1 MENNK
6 MVKMSKVLDVLTNIF
21 QKVSIVLCGVCVI
34 ALILMGTKKD
44 WIPARILDVDIG
56 DLSLELAGKES
67 IVGDFPTKYWI
78 LVGIVAIGFLI
89 LICYG
94 LQIIRNILK
103 PMKQGLPFDIKVSD
117 NLRKLGCVVIVGG
130 IINAVFELVAK
141 KILIG
146 AYDFSKILNMQ
157 AVSDYKVHFSLDFSF
172 IIFALVIFL
181 LAYIFRYGEELQ
193 RESDETL

>member
-6 MVKMSKVLDVLTNIF
+6 MVKMSKILDVLTNIF

-78 LVGIVAIGFLI
+78 LVGIVAIGFFNSHMLRTTDNSQ
-89 LICYG
+89 Y
-94 LQIIRNILK
+94 
-103 PMKQGLPFDIKVSD
+103 IKTY
-117 NLRKLGCVVIVGG
+117 
-130 IINAVFELVAK
+130 ET
-141 KILIG
+141 G
-146 AYDFSKILNMQ
+146 A
-157 AVSDYKVHFSLDFSF
+157 SL
-172 IIFALVIFL
+172 
-181 LAYIFRYGEELQ
+181 
-193 RESDETL
+193 

>member
-34 ALILMGTKKD
+34 ASILMGTKKD

-78 LVGIVAIGFLI
+78 LVGIAF
-89 LICYG
+89 
-94 LQIIRNILK
+94 
-103 PMKQGLPFDIKVSD
+103 
-117 NLRKLGCVVIVGG
+117 
-130 IINAVFELVAK
+130 
-141 KILIG
+141 
-146 AYDFSKILNMQ
+146 
-157 AVSDYKVHFSLDFSF
+157 
-172 IIFALVIFL
+172 
-181 LAYIFRYGEELQ
+181 LQ
-193 RESDETL
+193 RA